1 MKDYILRVT
10 AGEGQI
16 RAFFA
21 DMRETADTAA
31 GIHRT
36 TPVMTAALGRL
47 MTAAAI
53 MGLMLKDDSDLL
65 TLQIRGKGKAQGLLA
80 TADAKGRVKGYPY
93 NPDADAPKKA
103 TGKLNV
109 SGVIGEGSLTVIK
122 DMGAGE
128 PYNGTV
134 ELVSGEIAEDIAYYF
149 AQSEQTPS
157 IVSLGVLVE
166 VDYTVRRSGGFIVQ
180 LMPGAGEWL
189 VDYLEEKVGALP
201 SVTAFYEEGGSPEA
215 LAETLFADIGYET
228 HEKVPVAFYCNCS
241 RERVEKAL
249 ISLGKEEL
257 ADIAEKDDGASLK
270 CQFCNKQYDFS
281 KEDVSRLL
289 EESRPDHPTGT

>member
-10 AGEGQI
+10 AGGGQI

-21 DMRETADTAA
+21 DTRETADMAA
-31 GIHRT
+31 AIHRA

-47 MTAAAI
+47 MTAGLI
-53 MGLMLKDDSDLL
+53 MGLMLKDDGDLV
-65 TLQIRGKGKAQGLLA
+65 TLQIRGKGEAQGLLA
-80 TADAKGRVKGYPY
+80 TADNKGNVKGYPY

-109 SGVIGEGSLTVIK
+109 SGAIGEGSLTVIK

-134 ELVSGEIAEDIAYYF
+134 ELVSGEIAEDIAYYY

-166 VDYTVRRSGGFIVQ
+166 VDYTVRQSGGFIVQ

-189 VDYLEEKVGALP
+189 VGYLEEKVRALP
-201 SVTAFYEEGGSPEA
+201 SITAFYEQGGSPEA
-215 LAETLFADIGYET
+215 LAETLFAEIGYEV
-228 HEKVPVAFYCNCS
+228 HEKIPAAFHCNCS
-241 RERVEKAL
+241 RERVEKVL

-257 ADIAEKDDGASLK
+257 GDIVEKEGGASLK
-270 CQFCNKQYDFS
+270 CHFCNKQYDFS
-281 KEDVSRLL
+281 RDDVARLL
-289 EESRPDHPTGT
+289 DEASRKD

>member
-1 MKDYILRVT
+1 
-10 AGEGQI
+10 
-16 RAFFA
+16 
-21 DMRETADTAA
+21 
-31 GIHRT
+31 
-36 TPVMTAALGRL
+36 
-47 MTAAAI
+47 

-65 TLQIRGKGKAQGLLA
+65 TLQIRGQGEAQGLLA
-80 TADAKGRVKGYPY
+80 TADSKGRVKGYPY

-189 VDYLEEKVGALP
+189 VGYLEEKIQALP
-201 SVTAFYEEGGSPEA
+201 SITEFYERGGSPET

-249 ISLGKEEL
+249 ISLGAQEL
-257 ADIAEKDDGASLK
+257 ADIIEKDGGASLK
-270 CQFCNKQYDFS
+270 CQFCDKQYDFS
-281 KEDVSRLL
+281 LDDVSRLL
-289 EESRPDHPTGT
+289 EEASRPGHPIGT